1 MINLTRPQSL
11 VESVVSAIRREIE
24 AGRLPAESKMPTEHQ
39 LAEQLHV
46 SRSVV
51 REAISQLK
59 ADGVLVI
66 RPGSGSF
73 VSQTPGGVVFR
84 LPNNNGPLPDFDQLF
99 ELRIW
104 IEIQAASIAALRRTK
119 ADLMRMNEAVAL
131 MENNSDN
138 AKVSSAADV
147 EFHRSIVA
155 ACKNNYLSA
164 FHDFLHGQLVQA
176 RFVAWEN
183 SAKLSGGPHGALR
196 EHQEI
201 FNAISKRSSLEA
213 GNCDRSHLEAAAL
226 RLNIKLET

>member
-1 MINLTRPQSL
+1 MKLTRPQSL

-46 SRSVV
+46 SRSVI

-73 VSQTPGGVVFR
+73 VSQTPSGVVFR
-84 LPNNNGPLPDFDQLF
+84 LPNKNGLLPNLDQLF
-99 ELRIW
+99 ELRLW
-104 IEIQAASIAALRRTK
+104 IEIQAASVAAQRHTK
-119 ADLMRMNEAVAL
+119 EDLVRMSEAMTL

-138 AKVSSAADV
+138 SKISSAADV

-155 ACKNNYLSA
+155 ACKNDYFSA
-164 FHDFLHGQLVQA
+164 LHNFLHGQLTQA
-176 RFVAWEN
+176 LFVAWEN
-183 SAKLSGGPHGALR
+183 SSKLTVGPRGALH

-201 FNAISKRSSLEA
+201 FDAISKRNSLEA
-213 GNCDRSHLEAAAL
+213 GNCARSHLQAAAL
-226 RLNIKLET
+226 RLNIHLAT